1 MCEVSEGD
9 ITFLYDVKLVSLG
22 YLGSIVHLNTL
33 KIQFKATIFTESIG
47 TNQSSTNQSDTSH

>member
-22 YLGSIVHLNTL
+22 DLGSIVHLNIL
-33 KIQFKATIFTESIG
+33 KIQFKATVFTESIG
-47 TNQSSTNQSDTSH
+47 TNQSGTSH